1 MKKKLHI
8 ILLTLILIL
17 PIFSPLTVSASPTTE
32 MNIYAIYLDSPEK
45 GDCVL
50 LESKGHAL
58 LIDIGRYSHVP
69 AILKQL
75 KALGLTHVDVCFS
88 HLHPDHT
95 GGSSTDFIAG
105 LKFLINSGIT
115 IDNLYL
121 PSPSYS
127 IYSPRFQ
134 RKYTKIQNYMFA
146 YTNIHYL
153 SVNDQISIGDI
164 TGKVIGPV
172 NAPDY
177 TPYKHADSY
186 GNITDSSYTTYENNT
201 SLAMIFTCGNTKY
214 FTAGDCFKD
223 EATALCERYGDS
235 LKCDIMKL
243 CHHGTDSGNTQQL
256 INTVQPKYSFASNI
270 KYTDKVEDTGRWEIY
285 KSNVR
290 ASRYGMCYAVGT
302 EKKTLIY
309 HIVNDQITLY
319 KGLRV
324 SPENKLTG
332 WQHFY
337 GSDGVN
343 MNYNTYYLDKN
354 SQPLTG
360 IQHIGNHFYCFDETG
375 LMQYGKFSSNN
386 KYSHWL
392 KSPEGK
398 QYYTLTNDRKYAY
411 LSVGFKTI
419 GDNLYYFDSNGYLYI
434 DPSYN
439 EEEAGEEDIVLTKI
453 GSNDY
458 AMDNTGSLLSDEW
471 LDQDGYEYF
480 FKKDGKMA
488 RNCLYTVDGIPYL
501 FDTDGTLITSYFS
514 KYDMVSFKNKSY
526 AVDRDGE
533 VVMKK
538 VIKIDGKNY
547 YFGSNGALVK
557 NQKIIWHGQ
566 KYKCNSKGVLKKCR

>member
-1 MKKKLHI
+1 
-8 ILLTLILIL
+8 
-17 PIFSPLTVSASPTTE
+17 
-32 MNIYAIYLDSPEK
+32 
-45 GDCVL
+45 
-50 LESKGHAL
+50 
-58 LIDIGRYSHVP
+58 
-69 AILKQL
+69 
-75 KALGLTHVDVCFS
+75 
-88 HLHPDHT
+88 
-95 GGSSTDFIAG
+95 
-105 LKFLINSGIT
+105 
-115 IDNLYL
+115 
-121 PSPSYS
+121 
-127 IYSPRFQ
+127 
-134 RKYTKIQNYMFA
+134 
-146 YTNIHYL
+146 
-153 SVNDQISIGDI
+153 
-164 TGKVIGPV
+164 
-172 NAPDY
+172 
-177 TPYKHADSY
+177 
-186 GNITDSSYTTYENNT
+186 
-201 SLAMIFTCGNTKY
+201 
-214 FTAGDCFKD
+214 
-223 EATALCERYGDS
+223 
-235 LKCDIMKL
+235 
-243 CHHGTDSGNTQQL
+243 
-256 INTVQPKYSFASNI
+256 
-270 KYTDKVEDTGRWEIY
+270 
-285 KSNVR
+285 
-290 ASRYGMCYAVGT
+290 
-302 EKKTLIY
+302 
-309 HIVNDQITLY
+309 
-319 KGLRV
+319 
-324 SPENKLTG
+324 
-332 WQHFY
+332 
-337 GSDGVN
+337 
-343 MNYNTYYLDKN
+343 
-354 SQPLTG
+354 
-360 IQHIGNHFYCFDETG
+360 
-375 LMQYGKFSSNN
+375 MQYGKFSSNN

-453 GSNDY
+453 GSNYY